1 MVPRQRQ
8 SSGSNLHNLRR
19 RRRQRQ
25 RRRSQV
31 SSTKFNGSFGR
42 SLWLRLFW
50 RAPKQARLR
59 RRSSAGGAILKRA
72 RVYVC
77 EWLKLGDPA
86 QSAQGIRVFVCIRRA
101 LLCERVWARIGGAAA
116 AIRSLLFVAGNPS
129 DNRGG
134 ESQPVAGN
142 EQQQQ
147 PPPRL
152 AACERYADRRADEQ
166 TRAGVGALGA
176 VAQTDRREVGRRCA
190 STMQPSGRSGASSRR
205 RSSSGSSSSGGGGSS
220 SLQAELGLLLLQ
232 QWRQHSGSSAGRR
245 RARKRERQREQI
257 IID

>member
-19 RRRQRQ
+19 RRRQ

-101 LLCERVWARIGGAAA
+101 LLCERVWARIGGDGGAAA

-142 EQQQQ
+142 EQQQQQ

-205 RSSSGSSSSGGGGSS
+205 RSSSGSSSS
-220 SLQAELGLLLLQ
+220 LQAELGLLLLQ